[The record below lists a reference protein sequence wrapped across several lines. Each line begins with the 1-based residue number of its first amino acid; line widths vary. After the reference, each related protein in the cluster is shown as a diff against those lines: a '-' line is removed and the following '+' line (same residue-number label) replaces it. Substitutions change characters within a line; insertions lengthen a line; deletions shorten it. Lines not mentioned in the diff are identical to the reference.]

1 MRTDAGE
8 GGGRDVTEMARSLA
22 QVNLSSARA
31 SATDRMLSPAAGART
46 ARRSSPKAALGVK
59 HFVDRDGPDAWYPSL
74 DAETGQPF
82 WTSRR
87 TGESAWNIPRDAW
100 ECHFDARTQ
109 HEFIWNPATGARAWV
124 LDSADVASIDA
135 ASPVGSIDEG
145 GERGETPPPHA
156 RLSATSE
163 WIEFEEKGTGKLY
176 YFHPS
181 HGTVQWAPPAA
192 GVSRTADG
200 REAVPRAIRLTVS
213 AIRPRAD
220 ISTRDAAAAVPPRRS
235 SFVVDVASTAK
246 LADVKLAICAQ
257 GPEWVPRA
265 HEQMVALR
273 GQLYED
279 AEITLGQMQ
288 VPDSATLHL
297 INWGAPM
304 LDHLHSLCSAAVLTA
319 ESSGR

>member
-1 MRTDAGE
+1 LKL
-8 GGGRDVTEMARSLA
+8 GGVSNVAEMARSLA
-22 QVNLSSARA
+22 ELNLSSARA

-46 ARRSSPKAALGVK
+46 ARQSPPKAALGGAK

-87 TGESAWNIPRDAW
+87 TGESVWDIPSDAW

-109 HEFIWNPATGARAWV
+109 HEFIWNPTTGARAWV
-124 LDSADVASIDA
+124 LDSEDVASSDA
-135 ASPVGSIDEG
+135 ASPAGSIEEEEEQG
-145 GERGETPPPHA
+145 GGAPHA

-181 HGTVQWAPPAA
+181 HGTVQWAPPAS
-192 GVSRTADG
+192 GVARTADG

-213 AIRPRAD
+213 AIRPRA
-220 ISTRDAAAAVPPRRS
+220 SAPTPTAAAMLPRRS

-246 LADVKLAICAQ
+246 LADVKIAICAQ

-279 AEITLGQMQ
+279 AGITLGQMQ

-304 LDHLHSLCSAAVLTA
+304 LGHLDSLCRAAVLAA
-319 ESSGR
+319 EAAQ